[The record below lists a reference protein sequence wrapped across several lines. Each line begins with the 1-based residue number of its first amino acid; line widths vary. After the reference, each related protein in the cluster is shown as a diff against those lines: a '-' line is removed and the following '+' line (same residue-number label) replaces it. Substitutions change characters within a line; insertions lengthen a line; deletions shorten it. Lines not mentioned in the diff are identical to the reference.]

1 MGLFDFLFG
10 GNKTQTAAQ
19 ANSRPAA
26 SGKAISFLDKFIE
39 IPSLGFFG
47 QFRRSHSGG
56 WAICWSDS
64 DEPNHRGGH
73 RDSGHGRYVLY
84 SITQNKVALQ
94 GRLER
99 PNSGSV
105 ADNGNFSIEDWHFGS
120 ELSGTFYVFSS
131 AGHELIK
138 KKFEAN
144 LYNSAISDSGH
155 FAVCQTAN
163 SPEGEDGNRLTAF
176 DVERNV
182 ELFSI
187 HPSTGWADR
196 YRFIENM
203 LQLGVV
209 ISKIG
214 TFYYDMKGNFI
225 DSEKFDAARLRC
237 DRYDVVLLAAEEI
250 VKAPELN
257 DQLASAALEATIRAL
272 SLGAEKDQGWKAIA
286 LKIQGLAHE
295 FLGNN
300 EAAIAAFD
308 DALRINPKIGV
319 KRRADSLRKK
329 LARNELLP

>member
-1 MGLFDFLFG
+1 MGLFNFLFG
-10 GNKTQTAAQ
+10 GNKTKDAARVSSQ
-19 ANSRPAA
+19 SAPP
-26 SGKAISFLDKFIE
+26 KVISFRDKFVE

-47 QFRRSHSGG
+47 PFRKSHSGE

-73 RDSGHGRYVLY
+73 RESGHGRYVLY
-84 SITQNKVALQ
+84 NVTQDKIALQ
-94 GRLER
+94 GKLER

-105 ADNGNFSIEDWHFGS
+105 ADNGNFAIEDWHFGS
-120 ELSGTFYVFSS
+120 ELSGTFYVISS
-131 AGHELIK
+131 AGRELIK

-144 LYNSAISDSGH
+144 LYNSAISDTGH

-163 SPEGEDGNRLTAF
+163 SPVGEDGNRLTAF
-176 DVERNV
+176 DVEKAV

-187 HPSTGWADR
+187 HPPTGWADR
-196 YRFIENM
+196 YKFIEDIPKV
-203 LQLGVV
+203 GVV
-209 ISKIG
+209 INKIG
-214 TFYYDMKGNFI
+214 TFYYDMLGNFI

-272 SLGAEKDQGWKAIA
+272 SLGAEKDQSWKAVA

-295 FLGNN
+295 FLRNN

-308 DALRINPKIGV
+308 EALRINPKIGV
-319 KRRADSLRKK
+319 KRKADSLRKK
-329 LARNELLP
+329 LVRNEPLP